1 MKNKLFDRRKFLKG
15 MAVTGATLGMA
26 AIAKPVMAKNGEIIN
41 ESLYRETEHFKKYY
55 ASLRD

>member
-1 MKNKLFDRRKFLKG
+1 

-26 AIAKPVMAKNGEIIN
+26 AIAKPAMAKNGEIIN
-41 ESLYRETEHFKKYY
+41 ESLYKETEHFKKYY